1 MKKRISMVRPA
12 ESMAISMV
20 SQAVSMH
27 ISMVRPA
34 MNIRTMALPAG
45 QLGIQPMTMPGRM
58 RTITLGA
65 LRTITPGPPGTT
77 TPGRMRMLPKPT
89 ITPGPT
95 GMTTPNPPPTGNPML
110 QG

>member
-1 MKKRISMVRPA
+1 MKKRISMARPA

-45 QLGIQPMTMPGRM
+45 QPGIQPMTMPGRM
-58 RTITLGA
+58 RTITL
-65 LRTITPGPPGTT
+65 TSPGTT

-89 ITPGPT
+89 TTPGPT
-95 GMTTPNPPPTGNPML
+95 GMTTPNPPPTGNHML
-110 QG
+110 PG

>member
-45 QLGIQPMTMPGRM
+45 QPGVRPTTM
-58 RTITLGA
+58 
-65 LRTITPGPPGTT
+65 
-77 TPGRMRMLPKPT
+77 PGRMRMLPKPT
-89 ITPGPT
+89 
-95 GMTTPNPPPTGNPML
+95 TTPNPPPTGNPTL
-110 QG
+110 PG

>member
-45 QLGIQPMTMPGRM
+45 QPGIRP
-58 RTITLGA
+58 
-65 LRTITPGPPGTT
+65 TT

-95 GMTTPNPPPTGNPML
+95 GMTTPNPPPTGNPTL
-110 QG
+110 PG

>member
-20 SQAVSMH
+20 SQAVSIH

-45 QLGIQPMTMPGRM
+45 QPGIRH
-58 RTITLGA
+58 
-65 LRTITPGPPGTT
+65 TT
-77 TPGRMRMLPKPT
+77 TP
-89 ITPGPT
+89 
-95 GMTTPNPPPTGNPML
+95 
-110 QG
+110 

>member
-45 QLGIQPMTMPGRM
+45 QPGIQPTTMP
-58 RTITLGA
+58 
-65 LRTITPGPPGTT
+65 
-77 TPGRMRMLPKPT
+77 
-89 ITPGPT
+89 
-95 GMTTPNPPPTGNPML
+95 
-110 QG
+110 

>member
-45 QLGIQPMTMPGRM
+45 QPGVR
-58 RTITLGA
+58 
-65 LRTITPGPPGTT
+65 PTT

-89 ITPGPT
+89 TTPGPT
-95 GMTTPNPPPTGNPML
+95 GMTTPNPPPTGNPTL
-110 QG
+110 PG

>member
-34 MNIRTMALPAG
+34 MNIRT
-45 QLGIQPMTMPGRM
+45 
-58 RTITLGA
+58 
-65 LRTITPGPPGTT
+65 T

-89 ITPGPT
+89 TTPGPT
-95 GMTTPNPPPTGNPML
+95 GMTTPNPPPTGNHML
-110 QG
+110 PG

>member
-20 SQAVSMH
+20 SQAVSIH

-45 QLGIQPMTMPGRM
+45 QPGIRPTTMPGRM

-65 LRTITPGPPGTT
+65 
-77 TPGRMRMLPKPT
+77 
-89 ITPGPT
+89 
-95 GMTTPNPPPTGNPML
+95 PPTGNPML
-110 QG
+110 PG

>member
-34 MNIRTMALPAG
+34 MNIRAMALPAG
-45 QLGIQPMTMPGRM
+45 QPGIRP
-58 RTITLGA
+58 
-65 LRTITPGPPGTT
+65 TT
-77 TPGRMRMLPKPT
+77 TP
-89 ITPGPT
+89 
-95 GMTTPNPPPTGNPML
+95 
-110 QG
+110 